1 MIKVLIVDD
10 ETTTRNG
17 LLKYVHWAAL
27 GAEEIRTASGGEEA
41 LRLCE
46 SWPPDIVISDIRMAD
61 LDGVTLCR
69 KLRALL
75 PECHIIFISGY
86 ADKENLLAAFSLSA
100 ISFVEKPID
109 ISELEKAI
117 AKAVELYRKKSESE
131 EMKESLSKKRAILED
146 AVIRDLCNGNL
157 TENTMDNCSSLGI
170 SENQKKY
177 FKMVIF
183 RCKEQ
188 VRSKR
193 EILNLIGG
201 SLEKA
206 LKPAEWVCSLRDGN
220 RFLVLLYSEKKDS
233 FFREPFQNR
242 MEVLLKRAEESGFPL
257 FCAVGSVVSGFSDAL
272 KSLKHAEMAEQE
284 FFFRGYGSCVFYKK
298 AESSAIAADHAWSER
313 YRKNLENLKNAIREF
328 DVEKAIKLE
337 REVYL
342 NMQYDRIWNMARV
355 KDVYFQLFYTIEQA
369 EQTVCHQDAVPN
381 GEEIWKKISAIPL
394 LEELHEEYQEM
405 VKMRLNRHGE
415 RCGVSDT
422 VFQIIQRIK
431 QDYARE
437 DLDISVL
444 ADSVYLTPT
453 YLSNLFKK
461 ETGYTIGQYITL
473 IRIKMAKEFLQD
485 KSLKLYD
492 IAEKCGYSD
501 QNYFARIFKR
511 EEGLTPSEYRKKR
524 A

>member
-242 MEVLLKRAEESGFPL
+242 IEVLLKRAEESGFPL